1 MKSTLELSAVFLQL
15 LGNSKSI
22 KKKKKTFNVIPKTLE
37 KAKLGESDHGRP
49 LKRLR
54 GRTFKTW

>member
-22 KKKKKTFNVIPKTLE
+22 KKKKFNVIPKTLE
-37 KAKLGESDHGRP
+37 KAKLGESDHGRS